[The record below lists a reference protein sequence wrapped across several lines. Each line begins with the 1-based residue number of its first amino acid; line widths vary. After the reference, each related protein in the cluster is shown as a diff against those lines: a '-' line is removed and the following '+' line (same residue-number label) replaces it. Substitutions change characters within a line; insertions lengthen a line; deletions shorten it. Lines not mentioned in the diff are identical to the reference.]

1 MLNRKY
7 SANNKNIHP
16 STMKTT
22 VNYPVLPPRYSPT
35 KLRFLHALACAVA
48 LALTAQVASAQTW
61 TGATTGFANTSNLN
75 TWNLATNWTS
85 PATIPNAAGSTATF
99 SNLTGA
105 LTVYADTA
113 AATNITIGTL
123 NLNSNQDLLLGMR
136 DANPQPTDP
145 TDLGSFTFDGNG
157 QAAVVNVG
165 TGVSSNRGIYL
176 ASKKTGGFAL
186 SSNLTVNLNVGPNT
200 GRVFGVRST
209 LTPAVLGSAA
219 LNGNGNTITLN
230 GGRLAFLG
238 NGSSLRNVTVDLRNA
253 DKLAF
258 DIGSSSNH
266 LETNVTYQIG
276 KVGGQDVSIGGSLTV
291 AAKWELSGNV
301 EFFGASN
308 RGFTNSG
315 FIADASGTNTVTYG
329 NAALTSGFG
338 SVTLS
343 GTVANTYSGGTLVRL
358 TANTTVLNANKA
370 GAFGTGLL
378 TLNTGNVKL
387 GADQTIGGLA
397 GLTGSSVTGSGTTQR
412 VLEINSASNASY
424 AGALG
429 NIGANENNL
438 RLVKNGIGI
447 QTLTGANTYIG
458 TTTVTAGTLLL
469 NTSHTGGAAYS
480 VSGTGTLGGNGTIIA
495 TSLAT
500 AAGSKLAPGSA
511 SGLAGNL
518 TLTLSGG
525 ANISASS
532 NDSGA
537 YVFDLAAPGASDRIT
552 LTLGTL
558 DIGTMANADFVFS
571 ELTGFA
577 QGTYIL
583 FNAASAITGS
593 VTSALNSISFTGGLT
608 GTLSLD
614 SINNDVLL
622 TVVPE
627 PTTWVLLA
635 FSMTTVMLLRR
646 RKRA

>member
-1 MLNRKY
+1 
-7 SANNKNIHP
+7 
-16 STMKTT
+16 
-22 VNYPVLPPRYSPT
+22 
-35 KLRFLHALACAVA
+35 
-48 LALTAQVASAQTW
+48 
-61 TGATTGFANTSNLN
+61 
-75 TWNLATNWTS
+75 
-85 PATIPNAAGSTATF
+85 
-99 SNLTGA
+99 
-105 LTVYADTA
+105 VYADTA

-123 NLNSNQDLLLGMR
+123 NLNSNQTLLLGNN
-136 DANPQPTDP
+136 DTTSDP
-145 TDLGSFTFDGNG
+145 ISDLGTFTFDGNG
-157 QAAVVNVG
+157 QAAVLNVG
-165 TGVSSNRGIYL
+165 SGVVSGRGIIL
-176 ASKKTGGFAL
+176 SSKKIGGFAL
-186 SSNLTVNLNVGPNT
+186 TTDLTVNLNAGSNT
-200 GRVFGVRST
+200 GRVFGVRSI
-209 LTPAVLGSAA
+209 PNAAANSAA
-219 LNGNGNTITLN
+219 LNGNGRTITLN
-230 GGRLAFLG
+230 GGRLALFN
-238 NGSSLRNVTVDLRNA
+238 NGSALRNVTVDLRNA
-253 DKLAF
+253 DKLALT
-258 DIGSSSNH
+258 IGSASNH
-266 LETNVTYQIG
+266 LETDVIYRIG
-276 KVGGQDVSIGGSLTV
+276 KSGGQEVDIGGSLTV
-291 AAKWELSGNV
+291 AAKWELFENV

-308 RGFTNSG
+308 RGLTLSG

-329 NAALTSGFG
+329 RTGNGFG

-343 GTVANTYSGGTLVRL
+343 GANANTYSGGTLVRL
-358 TANTTVLNANKA
+358 TANTTLLNANKV

-397 GLTGSSVTGSGTTQR
+397 GLTGSSVTGSSATQR
-412 VLEINSASNASY
+412 VLEINSANNASY

-511 SGLAGNL
+511 LGLAGNL

-583 FNAASAITGS
+583 FDAASAITGS